1 MKLLV
6 VTLSIAIVAFIISL
20 IALWNIPGKSKFPSS
35 ISLNDYTVDID
46 GVEASENNK
55 YYTMVELLPNVM
67 NTKHKQEKLAY
78 TWHFVAYSEEA
89 FNKITFNFKNTDWQK
104 QFTFEDPAESP
115 TSDEKYEYKYNKE
128 NASMEISVKQDE
140 DNKQKKDNEQKTN
153 FIDVYINDWWHS
165 FGQMLNTL

>member
-46 GVEASENNK
+46 IDGVEASEKNK

-67 NTKHKQEKLAY
+67 NPKQKQEKLAY

-104 QFTFEDPAESP
+104 QFTFEDPAESLI
-115 TSDEKYEYKYNKE
+115 SDEKYEYNYNKD

-140 DNKQKKDNEQKTN
+140 DNEQKTGDKQKTGDN
-153 FIDVYINDWWHS
+153 RRQNLLMYI
-165 FGQMLNTL
+165 